1 MWVEPEHPIKI
12 SAPLLFWALQG
23 QQGAGRESWAQN
35 AGWASR
41 EFCSWCRNK
50 KEWDLSTSEKYTAG
64 LNRPVLFP
72 FSRTQRSCSFAA
84 CSQCK
89 PRWASAR
96 QEQPGEMLLLRAHKG
111 KKKKK
116 KDKQPKQEGNSL
128 VLNPVYF
135 NFISLTL
142 PGGFQRP
149 AQADF
154 NLPISGLI
162 RNTHH

>member
-1 MWVEPEHPIKI
+1 MGFVHLCNVHSRSEPSSSLSLQQDAEVLLLCCLLPVQTQVGI
-12 SAPLLFWALQG
+12 SKARAARRDAAAESSQG
-23 QQGAGRESWAQN
+23 Q
-35 AGWASR
+35 
-41 EFCSWCRNK
+41 
-50 KEWDLSTSEKYTAG
+50 
-64 LNRPVLFP
+64 
-72 FSRTQRSCSFAA
+72 
-84 CSQCK
+84 
-89 PRWASAR
+89 
-96 QEQPGEMLLLRAHKG
+96 
-111 KKKKK
+111 KKKK

>member
-1 MWVEPEHPIKI
+1 MEPEHPIKI

-23 QQGAGRESWAQN
+23 QQGAGRESWARN

-50 KEWDLSTSEKYTAG
+50 KEWDLSTSATYTAG

-72 FSRTQRSCSFAA
+72 FSRTQRSCS
-84 CSQCK
+84 
-89 PRWASAR
+89 
-96 QEQPGEMLLLRAHKG
+96 LLRCLLPEQTQVGISKARAARRDAADESSQG
-111 KKKKK
+111 EKKKK
-116 KDKQPKQEGNSL
+116 KDKQPKQEGNTL

-162 RNTHH
+162 RNTHR

>member
-1 MWVEPEHPIKI
+1 MWVEPEHPNKI

-23 QQGAGRESWAQN
+23 QQGTGRESWAQN

-64 LNRPVLFP
+64 LNRPVLFL

-84 CSQCK
+84 LSQSK

-116 KDKQPKQEGNSL
+116 RQTAKTRGKFSGAQSRL
-128 VLNPVYF
+128 
-135 NFISLTL
+135 
-142 PGGFQRP
+142 FQFHLLDSARGIP
-149 AQADF
+149 ASSTGRF
-154 NLPISGLI
+154 
-162 RNTHH
+162 